1 MIDSYRLPSAL
12 AYSLDHSPA
21 HRSRFSL
28 NAKVQLRLT
37 VTIAVALG
45 ITLAGTPARAVAQ
58 ATAPAATPA
67 PDSAKLQL
75 IHEVLT
81 QSHVVDLMLQTMEMS
96 APAQRAA
103 NPQIPAAFWDRFLGA
118 VRERRG
124 ELESLIVP
132 IYDRHFTTDELRQ
145 LLAFYRSPIGQK
157 MLTEQP
163 AIARDAMDA
172 GRVWGQQLG
181 MEIGQQMAA
190 EAKKAP

>member
-1 MIDSYRLPSAL
+1 M
-12 AYSLDHSPA
+12 
-21 HRSRFSL
+21 
-28 NAKVQLRLT
+28 RLT
-37 VTIAVALG
+37 APIAIALG
-45 ITLAGTPARAVAQ
+45 ITLIGAPARVFAQ
-58 ATAPAATPA
+58 ATAPSATAPAA
-67 PDSAKLQL
+67 DSAKLQL

-103 NPQIPAAFWDRFLGA
+103 NPQIPAEFWDRFLGA

-132 IYDRHFTTDELRQ
+132 IYDRHFSTDELRQ

-181 MEIGQQMAA
+181 MEIGQKMAA